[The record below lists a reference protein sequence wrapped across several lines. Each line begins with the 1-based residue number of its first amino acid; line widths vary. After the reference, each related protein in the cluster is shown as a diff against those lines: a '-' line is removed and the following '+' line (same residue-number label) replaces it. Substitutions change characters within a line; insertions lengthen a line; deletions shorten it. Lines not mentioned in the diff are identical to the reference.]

1 MMMRRNNKNT
11 TIIGIAVAAAAAAA
25 AAAFLLV
32 VVNDT
37 QPVWALTS
45 SSSSN
50 GRGRPS
56 PSRIFNA
63 ATSTATPTTTI
74 TTSKVATVDLGFDR
88 FVELLMPANSR
99 QLSSSSSKSK
109 SSRHNNRRGTKV
121 QTDDG
126 GGDVVWP
133 AGFALA
139 RLIAHSPVLVED
151 RDVLELG
158 CGLGLVSA
166 AACKYGRPHHV
177 ALSDC
182 NRDALG
188 LAYASS
194 TQLQRSRASV
204 SRCQMTWN
212 DPTTWPAQQYD
223 TILASDVLYDK
234 SNILPLVKVLQHYL
248 CQGEARGGDGMNE
261 KRAII
266 VDPINQINR
275 DAFCFAAHK
284 VGLFVETQ
292 EFPAPTTLGSSSS
305 DYHDSGPELVL
316 LNVSPYSG

>member
-1 MMMRRNNKNT
+1 MDDGRPPT
-11 TIIGIAVAAAAAAA
+11 LT
-25 AAAFLLV
+25 V
-32 VVNDT
+32 VS
-37 QPVWALTS
+37 ALTS
-45 SSSSN
+45 SSPSSSSGGG
-50 GRGRPS
+50 GRPGRDRPS

-74 TTSKVATVDLGFDR
+74 TTSKVTTVDLGFDR

-99 QLSSSSSKSK
+99 QFSSPSSTSK
-109 SSRHNNRRGTKV
+109 SSQSHRNNNRNRRGMKV

-212 DPTTWPAQQYD
+212 DPSTWPAQQYD

-234 SNILPLVKVLQHYL
+234 SNILPLVQVLQHYL
-248 CQGEARGGDGMNE
+248 CQGNGGGGDGGGNGTKNKKTD

-266 VDPINQINR
+266 VDPVNQINR
-275 DAFCFAAHK
+275 DAFSFAAHK
-284 VGLFVETQ
+284 AGLFVETQ
-292 EFPAPTTLGSSSS
+292 EFPSPTTMLGSSSS
-305 DYHDSGPELVL
+305 TSDNDDVNDNSPDLVL
-316 LNVSPYSG
+316 LHVSPYSG

>member
-11 TIIGIAVAAAAAAA
+11 TIVGVAAAAAA

-32 VVNDT
+32 VLNDI
-37 QPVWALTS
+37 QPVLALTS

-63 ATSTATPTTTI
+63 ATTTATPTTTI

-99 QLSSSSSKSK
+99 QLSSPSSSSSSSKS
-109 SSRHNNRRGTKV
+109 SHRNNRRGTKV
-121 QTDDG
+121 HTDDG

-139 RLIAHSPVLVED
+139 RLIAHSPVFVED

-158 CGLGLVSA
+158 CGLGIVSA

-248 CQGEARGGDGMNE
+248 CQGEARGGDGTNQ

-284 VGLFVETQ
+284 AGLFVETQ
-292 EFPAPTTLGSSSS
+292 EFPAPTLGSSSS
-305 DYHDSGPELVL
+305 EHHDSGPELVL
-316 LNVSPYSG
+316 LNVSPYAG